1 MGANSGLKVWAEKIW
16 DQRDS
21 IMLLLFRVFSA
32 GPRTKTLKSKKG
44 SFPDTGCIH
53 AAIPKFVWSK
63 KELYVVSF
71 SITIFSNIHFQPQF
85 IAPIPAILQ
94 PKSFSIIYIPRFY
107 INITKIRLFIQGS
120 TIYSEPLICTSI

>member
-1 MGANSGLKVWAEKIW
+1 MVKFSDQLKKKSLELAEMGANSGLKVWAEKIW

-53 AAIPKFVWSK
+53 AAIPKFV
-63 KELYVVSF
+63 
-71 SITIFSNIHFQPQF
+71 
-85 IAPIPAILQ
+85 
-94 PKSFSIIYIPRFY
+94 
-107 INITKIRLFIQGS
+107 
-120 TIYSEPLICTSI
+120 